1 MQILK
6 NLKSKFLS
14 NFFKK
19 MEEIFKQNDTFD
31 SYEQFSTLFF
41 KWCEDNFHPVHIEKS
56 HKIKEEHLVDVSRM
70 KSIKYKDINI
80 TCIHYGEHNNTK
92 TQGLRQRVS
101 CRIDCKFEIRLNFG
115 KSLQKFIITYCN
127 LQHNHSVRNENY
139 QRYPKTG
146 NQPKM
151 RLRLFWS

>member
-1 MQILK
+1 
-6 NLKSKFLS
+6 
-14 NFFKK
+14 
-19 MEEIFKQNDTFD
+19 
-31 SYEQFSTLFF
+31 
-41 KWCEDNFHPVHIEKS
+41 
-56 HKIKEEHLVDVSRM
+56 M